1 METIKEIWDAAFFD
15 LAAFGVRYIV
25 GAGIALLGA
34 LIYGWGFR
42 NRLREIPN
50 LKKEIDDLKN
60 RPPVIIQ
67 NMGGTAPA
75 INVGSQRYDDQNKA
89 LYFGTKYGDMKI
101 KLDSHQTVYRSV
113 IDWLVAKDLVD
124 EFRSRTD

>member
-101 KLDSHQTVYRSV
+101 N
-113 IDWLVAKDLVD
+113 
-124 EFRSRTD
+124 